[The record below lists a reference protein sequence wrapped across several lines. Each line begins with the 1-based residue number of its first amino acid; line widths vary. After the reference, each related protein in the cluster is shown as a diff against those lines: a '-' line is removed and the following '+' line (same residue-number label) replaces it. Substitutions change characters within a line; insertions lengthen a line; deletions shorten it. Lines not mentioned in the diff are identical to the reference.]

1 MLAQFVYGSLNTRG
15 DRRQILEFLSYE
27 TYLLV
32 FCVVA
37 TGPSRRESVRNFVV
51 TLIRSNIFILMLQ
64 NATHGY
70 DNSYSPHSSIIRP
83 SDALLFPL
91 ASLFPTALGLSRRRR
106 RRSFASLFLFALS
119 ASRLALAR
127 RTVLVRSLHTR
138 FQ

>member
-1 MLAQFVYGSLNTRG
+1 MLVQFVYGSLNTRG
-15 DRRQILEFLSYE
+15 DHCQILEFLSYE

-37 TGPSRRESVRNFVV
+37 TGPSRRESARNFVV
-51 TLIRSNIFILMLQ
+51 TLIRSKILMLQ

-70 DNSYSPHSSIIRP
+70 NNSYSPHSSIIRP
-83 SDALLFPL
+83 SGALLFPL

-106 RRSFASLFLFALS
+106 SFASLFLFALS
-119 ASRLALAR
+119 ASSLTLAR
-127 RTVLVRSLHTR
+127 RIVLVRSLHTR